1 MLYTTTNKMTPEIY
15 NKKIAI
21 FITFFEERTKKKEA
35 IIKIYISQKTPS
47 VRNLNTFLYTK
58 S

>member
-35 IIKIYISQKTPS
+35 IIKIYFIENAQREKP
-47 VRNLNTFLYTK
+47 
-58 S
+58 